1 MTTNDPEASSPIVR
15 IINSGWSTAGAVLA
29 VPLAG
34 AAVFTGSGGWAAG
47 AVLVACAGGA
57 VAAYTTRPEPPPGP
71 IDEPRPKPDS
81 SDQRIRTY
89 NFLSETRISLLH
101 AQMNRGTESDRLI
114 EELRK
119 AQGRV
124 QGGISVPR
132 VSFIGERV
140 RETASTYQ
148 RRLTHTLPTMAD
160 DVLNRLKAM
169 GLIHR
174 TDDED
179 LERVAD
185 LVVQPD
191 VADQFLKFYM
201 AGPDFRLAATPSGWL
216 ARLLQLA
223 QEREVE
229 VTSHGLTITM
239 HIGTRGTQEDFDA
252 LEDKENAAVVGVI
265 RRLDTRSRTAT
276 VRVIAVY

>member
-1 MTTNDPEASSPIVR
+1 MTTNDSNASSPLVR
-15 IINSGWSTAGAVLA
+15 TINSGWATAGAVLA

-34 AAVFTGSGGWAAG
+34 AAVFTGSAGWAAG
-47 AVLVACAGGA
+47 AVVVACAGGA
-57 VAAYTTRPEPPPGP
+57 LAAYTTRPQPSSGP
-71 IDEPRPKPDS
+71 NHDPTSKPES
-81 SDQRIRTY
+81 SGQSIRTY

-101 AQMNRGTESDRLI
+101 AQMNHGAESDRLI
-114 EELRK
+114 EEMRK
-119 AQGRV
+119 AQGRI

-160 DVLNRLKAM
+160 NVLNRLKAM

-191 VADQFLKFYM
+191 AADQFLKFYM

-216 ARLLQLA
+216 AKLLRLQ
-223 QEREVE
+223 QEREVA
-229 VTSHGLTITM
+229 VTSHDLEITM
-239 HIGTRGTQEDFDA
+239 HIGTRGRQPDFDA

-265 RRLDTRSRTAT
+265 RRLDTRSRKAT